1 MGWEFKECVIL
12 ETEDV
17 PVYLGN
23 WRRAQHSSVWQVAAM
38 AAPLYTP
45 SPGRSE
51 MIVLVSVM
59 VWGSGWLILVFNSTW
74 AAQLVSRL
82 EVVATRDTQQ
92 PTRTNICQGHPGAQ
106 CSLCSTSGIAGLHH
120 HTVTLLHCHTQ
131 AFLYLHWSAGDDID
145 AGEEVGGGGDVTA
158 WLPVFTL
165 PTVHSS
171 TSQTSL
177 ALPGP
182 DGAHSVTTR
191 THQHSPP
198 TWSQHQHH
206 WSYKYNGV
214 NTQSSL
220 LSTTTW
226 DSRYIKSVSLIQYN
240 VGGTVWWLQ
249 FPGSKPLS
257 HLEMS

>member
-120 HTVTLLHCHTQ
+120 HTVTLSHCYT
-131 AFLYLHWSAGDDID
+131 
-145 AGEEVGGGGDVTA
+145 VT
-158 WLPVFTL
+158 PR
-165 PTVHSS
+165 HSS
-171 TSQTSL
+171 TYIDLLEMILMLARRLVAVVMWLPDCLCSL
-177 ALPGP
+177 CPLFTPQHPRPHWHCRVLMGP
-182 DGAHSVTTR
+182 TQSPPAPTNTL
-191 THQHSPP
+191 HQHGANTSITDHTNITESIHSPHCSVP
-198 TWSQHQHH
+198 PPGT
-206 WSYKYNGV
+206 V
-214 NTQSSL
+214 ATSSL
-220 LSTTTW
+220 YL
-226 DSRYIKSVSLIQYN
+226 
-240 VGGTVWWLQ
+240 
-249 FPGSKPLS
+249 
-257 HLEMS
+257 